1 MAELLPALEALA
13 TLRQHGSEETC
24 RPDPSVRDDENL
36 ETEEAKKEAIL
47 FRIFDILGQTLGSAP
62 WCR

>member
-1 MAELLPALEALA
+1 MFWMQVELLDVAELLPALEALA

-24 RPDPSVRDDENL
+24 RPDPSVRDEEL

-47 FRIFDILGQTLGSAP
+47 FRIFDF
-62 WCR
+62 